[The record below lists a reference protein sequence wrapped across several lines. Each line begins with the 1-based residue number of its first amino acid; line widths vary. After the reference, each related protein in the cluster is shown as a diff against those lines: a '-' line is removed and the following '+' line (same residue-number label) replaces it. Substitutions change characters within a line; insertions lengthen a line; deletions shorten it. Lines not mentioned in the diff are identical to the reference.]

1 MKCVSMVT
9 YSIKVNGAPTEMF
22 TPERSLRQRDP
33 LSPYFFL
40 LCAEGFSTLLNKA
53 ETDGLIAGVKIC
65 HDVPSVSHLLFSDDS
80 LILIRAKREDAMK
93 LQSILNLFFLRTS
106 ILNLYEQCSGQV
118 INKSKSAVL
127 FSRNEHR
134 YEKNEIKQLLEI
146 QRETMNEKYLGLP
159 DHVGRDR
166 VQTFAY
172 LKDRISKRIQG
183 WKEKLLSWAGKEVF
197 IKAVA
202 QTIPTFAMGCFD
214 LTKSL
219 CDQISSMICRYWWNQ
234 QEGTHK
240 VNWLSWGKMIMQKSE
255 GGLWFRDMHSFNIAT
270 LAKQGWRILQNPDS
284 QCASIL
290 KAKYFW
296 DTNCL
301 KAQPKRR
308 SSYMQRCI
316 LKGIEVL
323 KKGLVWHIGNG
334 DGIKI
339 WSDPWLTRG
348 DTRAPIT
355 PRGRNIVQQVF
366 ELINPVTSDWDV
378 ELVKATFWEE
388 DVKTILAIHVHMGRE
403 NVLAWHPEPRGL
415 FTVKSAYKTHKRDI
429 MYNQQRSLG
438 AASTSQGRIADDD
451 IWR

>member
-240 VNWLSWGKMIMQKSE
+240 VNWLS
-255 GGLWFRDMHSFNIAT
+255 
-270 LAKQGWRILQNPDS
+270 
-284 QCASIL
+284 
-290 KAKYFW
+290 
-296 DTNCL
+296 
-301 KAQPKRR
+301 
-308 SSYMQRCI
+308 
-316 LKGIEVL
+316 
-323 KKGLVWHIGNG
+323 
-334 DGIKI
+334 
-339 WSDPWLTRG
+339 
-348 DTRAPIT
+348 
-355 PRGRNIVQQVF
+355 
-366 ELINPVTSDWDV
+366 
-378 ELVKATFWEE
+378 
-388 DVKTILAIHVHMGRE
+388 
-403 NVLAWHPEPRGL
+403 
-415 FTVKSAYKTHKRDI
+415 
-429 MYNQQRSLG
+429 
-438 AASTSQGRIADDD
+438 
-451 IWR
+451 